1 MLHFPRTELAQELAR
16 ALQGKNLFG
25 DSHNGLF
32 LAAPR
37 RTGKS
42 TFLRQDLKPELERQG
57 LIVVYVDLW
66 SDQRR
71 DPGELIANAVARALH
86 PHLGLI
92 AKAAKATGLESV
104 TLAGALKIDTSRIGQ
119 IDGTTLV
126 DALRALHAAS
136 EAPVVL
142 IIDEAQHALTS
153 EAGEAVMAALK
164 STRDQLNAPGKVD
177 LMLVMSGS
185 DRDKLLRLVNSNSAP
200 FYGSQIQHMPE
211 LGDDFIA
218 YVASLIETQRPA
230 LRPVDKAELSTAF
243 ARFGR
248 RPQFFLTALGEALSP
263 VSGSVG
269 RFEPAVSG
277 AAEQRQRDD
286 EAQMESGY
294 LGLKPLER
302 AVLWRLLEQS
312 QRFRPYDAEALRF
325 YQDKIGHRVTAQKA
339 QTALENLRQQ
349 TPPMVW
355 KSARKEYAVDDAAM
369 HRWYQQRVAAGTW
382 PPVEREVES

>member
-1 MLHFPRTELAQELAR
+1 
-16 ALQGKNLFG
+16 
-25 DSHNGLF
+25 
-32 LAAPR
+32 
-37 RTGKS
+37 
-42 TFLRQDLKPELERQG
+42 
-57 LIVVYVDLW
+57 
-66 SDQRR
+66 
-71 DPGELIANAVARALH
+71 
-86 PHLGLI
+86 
-92 AKAAKATGLESV
+92 
-104 TLAGALKIDTSRIGQ
+104 
-119 IDGTTLV
+119 
-126 DALRALHAAS
+126 
-136 EAPVVL
+136 
-142 IIDEAQHALTS
+142 
-153 EAGEAVMAALK
+153 
-164 STRDQLNAPGKVD
+164 
-177 LMLVMSGS
+177 VMSGS